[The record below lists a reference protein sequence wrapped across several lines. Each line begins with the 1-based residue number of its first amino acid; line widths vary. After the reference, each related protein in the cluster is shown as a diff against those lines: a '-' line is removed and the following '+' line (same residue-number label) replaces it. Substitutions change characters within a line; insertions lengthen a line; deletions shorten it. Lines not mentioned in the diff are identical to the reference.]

1 MHKMSDTFSQL
12 RDALHDVKSTST
24 KEGLTDVALNELK
37 FTVDNTR
44 SNILAMLSA
53 EDSSHYSTILR
64 GFRLQ
69 RATEICQN
77 VTSGLGDGTIGAE
90 TPGIEQLK
98 STVRQALKRLESVN
112 DNDHYNRF

>member
-1 MHKMSDTFSQL
+1 MHKMSDILFQL

-24 KEGLTDVALNELK
+24 EEGLTDVALDELK

-53 EDSSHYSTILR
+53 EDSSHYSAILR
-64 GFRLQ
+64 RLRLH
-69 RATEICQN
+69 RAKDICQN
-77 VTSGLGDGTIGAE
+77 VASGLGDGTIGAE

-98 STVRQALKRLESVN
+98 STVGQALKRLESVN
-112 DNDHYNRF
+112 GNGH